1 MLRALIVIRFAVRVR
16 VFNCLILKLIER
28 GLYLNNAQL
37 IIIYAIYERFIII
50 FRMNKQKNCTVG
62 F

>member
-16 VFNCLILKLIER
+16 VFNSLILKLIER

-37 IIIYAIYERFIII
+37 IIIYAIYTNGLLLFLE
-50 FRMNKQKNCTVG
+50 
-62 F
+62 